1 MAIFLFSRD
10 CYAYT
15 VWNSAQLIVY
25 AWKQKLENCVDNF
38 QLLIT
43 RWGAGDADDGSSGIL
58 GRKKEKNQ
66 LFVTINY
73 VGKSL
78 TDLNSELDWTRQILA
93 NCQLNTHTWV
103 SWAERETRLMIRR
116 MSKENDGTFSFKIHI
131 IWHTNH
137 RPFLFALADDFV
149 HQIQWEKRV
158 IKKKILLWFKNLEC
172 SRLIQNIIY
181 ISFFS
186 SFLKV

>member
-1 MAIFLFSRD
+1 MHENKNWKIAWAIFNYWLH
-10 CYAYT
+10 
-15 VWNSAQLIVY
+15 VGE
-25 AWKQKLENCVDNF
+25 LETLMMEV
-38 QLLIT
+38 
-43 RWGAGDADDGSSGIL
+43 R